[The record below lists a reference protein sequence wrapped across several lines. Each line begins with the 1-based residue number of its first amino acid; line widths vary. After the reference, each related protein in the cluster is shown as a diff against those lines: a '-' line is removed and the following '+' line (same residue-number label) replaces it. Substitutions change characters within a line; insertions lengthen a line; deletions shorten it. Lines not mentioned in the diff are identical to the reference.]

1 MLSRK
6 SLTSLAF
13 AALLLFSDTLAAP
26 HSGKPNVSAKIT
38 KRDDPSS
45 SSSTGSSTNGTTAG
59 TNETATLQPVI
70 PPDVNQ
76 DALSTLLLGTNVT
89 LAWAGAPNSTA
100 GSKRKLKR
108 DEGVLSTATFTFK
121 YPTVPLDHSNFIS
134 NVACSGN
141 TLTAVLTDAAY
152 TFAKSRWAS
161 VSDIVFVTSVDGCGM
176 DNANDF
182 FHATSISFSDSTKSF
197 SATGASA
204 GPKDVSTYMVLEW
217 GAVPASTKLKRS
229 STKEEV
235 SLVMFGLSWNI
246 SLTFSLT
253 S

>member
-1 MLSRK
+1 MLSPK
-6 SLTSLAF
+6 SITSLALG
-13 AALLLFSDTLAAP
+13 ALLLFSDVYAAP

-38 KRDDPSS
+38 KRDDTS
-45 SSSTGSSTNGTTAG
+45 SSSTSGSSPNNTATTG

-89 LAWAGAPNSTA
+89 LAWAGAPNSTVS
-100 GSKRKLKR
+100 SKRKLKR
-108 DEGVLSTATFTFK
+108 DEGVLSQATFTFK

-141 TLTAVLTDAAY
+141 TLTGVMTDAAY
-152 TFAKSRWAS
+152 NYAKTKWAG
-161 VSDIVFVTSVDGCGM
+161 VTNLVFVTSVDGCGL

-182 FHATSISFSDSTKSF
+182 FHATSISFVDSTKTF

-204 GPKDVSTYMVLEW
+204 GPKDVTSYMTLEW
-217 GAVPASTKLKRS
+217 GSIPATTKLKRAA
-229 STKEEV
+229 TKEDV
-235 SLVMFGLSWNI
+235 
-246 SLTFSLT
+246 
-253 S
+253 